1 MQGKPKFEPVSGD
14 LVEDPLP
21 DVVQAGQLDAL
32 RLRSLR
38 AISQSL
44 ARAPDLDGLLSTLLT
59 GLDHQLGFAQ
69 TLILLADETAV
80 RLSTIASR
88 GYPEE
93 GVGSEVRFGEGVIG
107 TVAKTRKPLRV
118 GAIGRAVNYVRAVAG
133 ATPGDAAA
141 EIPLPGLKLPQSCV
155 AIPLLWH
162 DELVGVLAAE
172 SEKIDAFSEHDETL
186 LGILGNQVAPA
197 VNEMLQRSDLAEPVS
212 AQPARP
218 VNRGGTRRFTFYRQ
232 DESIFVDGEYLIRY
246 VAAQILRRLLQ
257 LHATEGRVEFTNREL
272 RMDPSI
278 RLPAVKDNLE
288 SRLLLLR
295 KRLEQKCPALRLQP
309 TGRGR
314 FRLET
319 GCVLELIEK
328 DAP

>member
-1 MQGKPKFEPVSGD
+1 M
-14 LVEDPLP
+14 
-21 DVVQAGQLDAL
+21 
-32 RLRSLR
+32 
-38 AISQSL
+38 
-44 ARAPDLDGLLSTLLT
+44 
-59 GLDHQLGFAQ
+59 
-69 TLILLADETAV
+69 
-80 RLSTIASR
+80 
-88 GYPEE
+88 
-93 GVGSEVRFGEGVIG
+93 
-107 TVAKTRKPLRV
+107 
-118 GAIGRAVNYVRAVAG
+118 NYVRAVAG

-162 DELVGVLAAE
+162 GELVGVLAAE

-186 LGILGNQVAPA
+186 LGILGNQVAPT
-197 VNEMLQRSDLAEPVS
+197 VNEILQRSDLAEPVS

-288 SRLLLLR
+288 ARLLLLR

-319 GCVLELIEK
+319 GCVLELMRDIARATLHVIWCRTP
-328 DAP
+328 DRWISHASAPSHG

>member
-1 MQGKPKFEPVSGD
+1 MKRKLEGKIA
-14 LVEDPLP
+14 LVTGGTTGIGLAAAKLFHAEGATVIVTGKNPAT
-21 DVVQAGQLDAL
+21 VEAA
-32 RLRSLR
+32 RASLR
-38 AISQSL
+38 GIAEVV
-44 ARAPDLDGLLSTLLT
+44 LS
-59 GLDHQLGFAQ
+59 D
-69 TLILLADETAV
+69 
-80 RLSTIASR
+80 S
-88 GYPEE
+88 
-93 GVGSEVRFGEGVIG
+93 
-107 TVAKTRKPLRV
+107 
-118 GAIGRAVNYVRAVAG
+118 
-133 ATPGDAAA
+133 GDAAEIERLFVRIA
-141 EIPLPGLKLPQSCV
+141 EQHGG
-155 AIPLLWH
+155 
-162 DELVGVLAAE
+162 LVGVLAAE
-172 SEKIDAFSEHDETL
+172 SEKIDAFSENDETL

-232 DESIFVDGEYLIRY
+232 DESIFFDGEYLIRY

>member
-172 SEKIDAFSEHDETL
+172 SEKIDAFSENDETL

-288 SRLLLLR
+288 ARLLLLR